1 MAGNAGRA
9 PAPRGGLRRR
19 RRGPRASAGAIS
31 ANPSC
36 YGTRHGRPCP
46 GPDTAS
52 GPPEQGAGPAGGTRG
67 EHSPKPRGYHA
78 GGRLPATHSHAAPTR
93 PWCCSQRERDRMS
106 EQEGRG
112 RGGRVPPVAHSPRV
126 AHPEHQWGCGH
137 CAPGSL
143 SGSTGRVTPIP
154 KGCRTGDE
162 KPVGHWQRHNQRA
175 STSAWLQARPPSK
188 PRGPQGWAERGRRR
202 CSRDAQGQSLA
213 PAGARTS
220 RRGVLRRAE
229 RIGSHDID
237 SGKGGAESGGAG
249 GAGHDGGCASR
260 GPPRRWWREG
270 DVDGHY
276 AVNGGGDV

>member
-9 PAPRGGLRRR
+9 PAPRRGLRRR

-52 GPPEQGAGPAGGTRG
+52 GPPEQGTGPAGGTRG

-154 KGCRTGDE
+154 KGCRTGTRSPSATGNGITNARPRRLGSKLVRPLNRGALKAGLSED
-162 KPVGHWQRHNQRA
+162 VGAALETPRA
-175 STSAWLQARPPSK
+175 SPSPQQERARHGVGCCGARRGSAVTTSAVGREVQRVREPAALVTMAAVRAGD
-188 PRGPQGWAERGRRR
+188 PR
-202 CSRDAQGQSLA
+202 D
-213 PAGARTS
+213 
-220 RRGVLRRAE
+220 
-229 RIGSHDID
+229 
-237 SGKGGAESGGAG
+237 AG
-249 GAGHDGGCASR
+249 GARVTSM
-260 GPPRRWWREG
+260 
-270 DVDGHY
+270 VIML
-276 AVNGGGDV
+276 

>member
-9 PAPRGGLRRR
+9 PAPRRGLRWRH
-19 RRGPRASAGAIS
+19 RGPRASAGAIS

-52 GPPEQGAGPAGGTRG
+52 GPPEQGASPAGGTRG

-78 GGRLPATHSHAAPTR
+78 GGRLPATHSHATPTR

-175 STSAWLQARPPSK
+175 SMSAWLQARPPSK
-188 PRGPQGWAERGRRR
+188 PRGPQGWAERGLRR

-213 PAGARTS
+213 QQERARHGVGCCGARRGSAVTTS
-220 RRGVLRRAE
+220 AVGREVQRVGEPAALVTMAAVRAGDP
-229 RIGSHDID
+229 RD
-237 SGKGGAESGGAG
+237 AG
-249 GAGHDGGCASR
+249 GARVTSM
-260 GPPRRWWREG
+260 
-270 DVDGHY
+270 VIML
-276 AVNGGGDV
+276 